1 MYKHST
7 LPLIVLDNLFGVKCL
22 KRRIL
27 VKIGF
32 IRVIKPIF
40 TESDSNKHKI
50 RSNNIWFCMNW
61 SLLKIS
67 T

>member
-32 IRVIKPIF
+32 IRVIKPIV
-40 TESDSNKHKI
+40 TESDSNKHII
-50 RSNNIWFCMNW
+50 RSINIWFCMNW

>member
-32 IRVIKPIF
+32 IRVIKPIV
-40 TESDSNKHKI
+40 TESDSNKHII
-50 RSNNIWFCMNW
+50 RSINI
-61 SLLKIS
+61 
-67 T
+67 